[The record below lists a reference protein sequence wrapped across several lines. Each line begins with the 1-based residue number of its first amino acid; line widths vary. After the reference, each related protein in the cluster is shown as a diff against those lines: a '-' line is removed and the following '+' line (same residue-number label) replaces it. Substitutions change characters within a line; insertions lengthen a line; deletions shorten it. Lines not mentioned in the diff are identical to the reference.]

1 VKFHGQDCG
10 AQTASWTESRNQ
22 TCRFS
27 DMADIDRTINILTK
41 LETDMPEGSSTPTT
55 SETPVYNAEDLTA
68 GGNLAQIRLSEAVY
82 TLRIT
87 RQGKLILTK

>member
-1 VKFHGQDCG
+1 MTSKLDSGVSAIAIEG
-10 AQTASWTESRNQ
+10 ADGA
-22 TCRFS
+22 
-27 DMADIDRTINILTK
+27 
-41 LETDMPEGSSTPTT
+41 
-55 SETPVYNAEDLTA
+55 TPVYSAEDLTS

>member
-1 VKFHGQDCG
+1 MGGSD
-10 AQTASWTESRNQ
+10 ASI
-22 TCRFS
+22 
-27 DMADIDRTINILTK
+27 AGV
-41 LETDMPEGSSTPTT
+41 EGG
-55 SETPVYNAEDLTA
+55 TPVYSAEDLTA

>member
-1 VKFHGQDCG
+1 MTPKEEMGGSV
-10 AQTASWTESRNQ
+10 ASAESVD
-22 TCRFS
+22 S
-27 DMADIDRTINILTK
+27 
-41 LETDMPEGSSTPTT
+41 G
-55 SETPVYNAEDLTA
+55 TPVYSAQDLTA

>member
-1 VKFHGQDCG
+1 MTTKEGMGGSADSLEGV
-10 AQTASWTESRNQ
+10 ES
-22 TCRFS
+22 
-27 DMADIDRTINILTK
+27 A
-41 LETDMPEGSSTPTT
+41 
-55 SETPVYNAEDLTA
+55 TPVYCAEDLTA

>member
-1 VKFHGQDCG
+1 MTTKEDMGGSVASIEGEESG
-10 AQTASWTESRNQ
+10 A
-22 TCRFS
+22 
-27 DMADIDRTINILTK
+27 L
-41 LETDMPEGSSTPTT
+41 
-55 SETPVYNAEDLTA
+55 VYCAEDLTA

>member
-1 VKFHGQDCG
+1 MTPKEDMGGSV
-10 AQTASWTESRNQ
+10 ASI
-22 TCRFS
+22 
-27 DMADIDRTINILTK
+27 AGV
-41 LETDMPEGSSTPTT
+41 EGG
-55 SETPVYNAEDLTA
+55 TPVYSAEDLTA

>member
-1 VKFHGQDCG
+1 MTPKEEIGCP
-10 AQTASWTESRNQ
+10 AASIEGVES
-22 TCRFS
+22 
-27 DMADIDRTINILTK
+27 
-41 LETDMPEGSSTPTT
+41 G
-55 SETPVYNAEDLTA
+55 TPVYSAEDLTA